1 MIPKNQTHT
10 SMKFRSILPVLFVLS
25 CSFGSF
31 TSCKEPSTGP
41 DNKDTD
47 SLVLKLKE
55 TDLTSA
61 TLNLHTAGLILPAQ
75 FSLLRNGDTV
85 QTFSLY
91 QSDTLFKDPFLIPST
106 RYTWQVLMSKTNQK
120 SNEVTGR
127 TQDTTSHIFSWRLDT
142 LGSAG
147 SNLFDVVIVNDTCIW
162 VAGDITTRPYSSF
175 ERYNAAMWNGKGWK
189 KFRFVFPNYTG
200 SESVQIIRT
209 LVLTGEQKLYFI
221 SEIGSVVAT
230 DITGEI
236 EYFRTLVP
244 ETKGVPS
251 ESWGTGIGDFYFSG
265 MNGSLTS
272 YNGSSF
278 SLMPS
283 NTDVDLMDIFSSG
296 NGVLWS
302 TGNDL
307 KKSVL
312 LKYQVGSWF
321 IFREF
326 TRGPGMSGVLPVD
339 DLRLAYSSVWQQKG
353 SDSIWVTTSW
363 GVHKQSVKPDGKAR
377 WVYQRRWDK
386 PETNPVGFP
395 SRIRGTDENNVWV
408 SGQHGA
414 VLHFN
419 GWSWHRYTQFYNLNF
434 WFLSLDVKVSKAVLV
449 GEDLAGS
456 AIILMFN
463 P

>member
-1 MIPKNQTHT
+1 MKKNQ
-10 SMKFRSILPVLFVLS
+10 ILFLTAIYSFVLLS
-25 CSFGSF
+25 AF
-31 TSCKEPSTGP
+31 TSCKEPESTGP
-41 DNKDTD
+41 ETRID
-47 SLVLKLKE
+47 SLMLKVKE
-55 TDLTSA
+55 TDLTTA

-85 QTFSLY
+85 QTFSLH
-91 QSDTLFKDPFLIPST
+91 QPDTLFKDPFLIPST
-106 RYTWQVLMSKTNQK
+106 RYTWQVLMSKTNLK

-142 LGSAG
+142 LGSVG
-147 SNLFDVVIVNDTCIW
+147 SNLFDVVIVNDTCVW
-162 VAGDITTRPYSSF
+162 VVGEIATRPYSSF

-189 KFRFVFPNYTG
+189 KFRFVFPNFQGT
-200 SESVQIIRT
+200 EDVQIIRT
-209 LVLTGEQKLYFI
+209 LVLTGKQKIFFI
-221 SEIGSVVAT
+221 SDNGAIVST
-230 DITGEI
+230 DLTGENV
-236 EYFRTLVP
+236 YTKTLLTD
-244 ETKGVPS
+244 EGKGIPS
-251 ESWGTGIGDFYFSG
+251 KAWGSNNSEFYFSG
-265 MNGSLTS
+265 GNGSLTS

-283 NTDVDLMDIFSSG
+283 NTDVDLKDIFSSG
-296 NGVLWS
+296 DGVLWS
-302 TGNDL
+302 TGNNLD
-307 KKSVL
+307 KSVL
-312 LKYQVGSWF
+312 LKYQLGSWS

-326 TRGPGMSGVLPVD
+326 IRGPGMSGVLPVD

-377 WVYQRRWDK
+377 WLYQRRWDK

-408 SGQHGA
+408 SGQQGT

-419 GWSWHRYTQFYNLNF
+419 GWSWHRYAEFLNVNYWYKSIDTF
-434 WFLSLDVKVSKAVLV
+434 GTKTVFV
-449 GEDLAGS
+449 GQDLAGS

>member
-1 MIPKNQTHT
+1 
-10 SMKFRSILPVLFVLS
+10 MKPFILFLLSLFGVA
-25 CSFGSF
+25 F
-31 TSCKEPSTGP
+31 TSCKEPATGP
-41 DNKDTD
+41 ETPTD

-55 TDLTSA
+55 ADLTSV
-61 TLNLHTAGLILPAQ
+61 TLSLHTAGLTYPAA
-75 FSLLRNGDTV
+75 LTLTRNSQPV
-85 QTFSLY
+85 QTFSLN
-91 QSDTLFKDPFLIPST
+91 QPDTTLLDTVLTPST
-106 RYTWQVLMSKTNQK
+106 GYSWQVQMKKTETTFLK
-120 SNEVTGR
+120 SESVTGR
-127 TQDTTSHIFSWRLDT
+127 TMDTTSHIFSWRLDT

-147 SNLFDVVIVNDTCIW
+147 SYLFDVVIVNDTCIW

-175 ERYNAAMWNGKGWK
+175 ERYNAAMWNGKVWK

-251 ESWGTGIGDFYFSG
+251 ESWGTGIGNFYFSG

-272 YNGSSF
+272 YNGSTF

-296 NGVLWS
+296 DGVVWS

-312 LKYQVGSWF
+312 LRYQLGSWS

-326 TRGPGMSGVLPVD
+326 IRGPGMSGVLPVD

-363 GVHKQSVKPDGKAR
+363 GVHKQSVKADGKAR
-377 WVYQRRWDK
+377 WLYPRRWDK

-408 SGQHGA
+408 SGYDGA

-419 GWSWHRYTQFYNLNF
+419 GWSWHRYTEFYNLNY
-434 WFLSLDVKVSKAVLV
+434 WFLSLDVKGSKAVLV
-449 GEDLAGS
+449 GKDLAGS